1 MDGRVAA
8 IRRLLDIRVGGELE
22 TGVILFSKV
31 YGLLGKT
38 PNADGLIEHIME
50 G

>member
-1 MDGRVAA
+1 M
-8 IRRLLDIRVGGELE
+8 E

-38 PNADGLIEHIME
+38 ENAEELITQIME